1 MVIRTAGRLGAIAG
15 LLALPLVLVGGVHC
29 KVPNEDHCANQ
40 DVPGN
45 EYCLSLS
52 LATPYCSPCR
62 RQFHGCVNF
71 EPFSC
76 AGYIEEIATST
87 GTQTGTG
94 TASST
99 ATGSATGSATDAMT
113 SGVEGSA
120 GPMTSG

>member
-1 MVIRTAGRLGAIAG
+1 MVSRTAGRLSATAG
-15 LLALPLVLVGGVHC
+15 LLALPLLVLSGVHC

-87 GTQTGTG
+87 GTGTGTG
-94 TASST
+94 TASG
-99 ATGSATGSATDAMT
+99 TGTGSATDMMT

-120 GPMTSG
+120 GPMTSS